1 MLWVCHNAPN
11 NLYRFT
17 ISNHTSFI
25 QSITSPTSFKTKILR
40 IIYNNHVKKIGLVKK
55 FININSLDYHRIML
69 EELREGSFF
78 R

>member
-11 NLYRFT
+11 NLYRFA
-17 ISNHTSFI
+17 ISNHNSFI
-25 QSITSPTSFKTKILR
+25 QSITRPASFKTKILR
-40 IIYNNHVKKIGLVKK
+40 IIYNNHVKKIGWVKK
-55 FININSLDYHRIML
+55 FININSLDHHRIML